1 MSLFNLFKKKP
12 IYCIYYEYNIDKGKK
27 QGRGNLFTEGEFN
40 TQEELDDVLEKIK
53 DHTKK
58 ERFATNVDVVIV
70 NICKL

>member
-1 MSLFNLFKKKP
+1 M
-12 IYCIYYEYNIDKGKK
+12 
-27 QGRGNLFTEGEFN
+27 FTEGEFN